1 MSYQNNLIG
10 DKRFWPMFW
19 TQFFGAFNDNVFK
32 NALVILITYKSY
44 QLMGLSPEQMVT
56 VCGGIF
62 ILPFFIFSATAGQ
75 LCDKYS
81 KSKLI
86 FIVKVFE
93 IIVMILGAI
102 GFVFEN
108 LPVLLFALFMMGF
121 QSTLFGP
128 VKYSIL
134 PELIEEDELV
144 HGNALVEMGT
154 FLSILLGTITGGVL
168 ISYPQGGLYVS
179 VSVILLAIIGAVFA
193 KCMSP
198 IESQNSDLKINFGL
212 IKPSIDILK
221 VTMEI
226 KSVWNS
232 VLGISWF
239 WFLGAALL
247 SIFPIY
253 AKNVLFAGESVVTL
267 FLALFSIG
275 VAIGSVLCEKMSK
288 HRLELG
294 LVPFGSIGITLFI
307 LDLFF
312 VGHPFTEGTVIESI
326 KDFMSY
332 PISYRIVIDLLLIS
346 VFSGFF
352 IVPLYTFIQQR
363 SHPESRSRVIAG
375 NNIINAL
382 FMVVSA
388 VALAAFYGWGLDVV
402 QILLILAI
410 LNACVAFYIY
420 TIIPE
425 FLLRFA
431 VVIFTSLI
439 YRLRVQGLDKI
450 PHDGP
455 AVLTCNH
462 VSFVDWLFIGSAVKR
477 PVRFVMYYTFM
488 KIPLIGFFF
497 RGAKVIPIAG
507 KNEDFSLME
516 EAFVKIKQSLDEGEI
531 VCIFPEGNITKDG
544 KIDGFRPGIEKIIQN
559 SPVPVIPMRL
569 EGLWGSFFSRKF
581 GGRAMSN
588 PKVIFKTL
596 WSRIT
601 LVVGDPVQP
610 ENISAKHLEDLTK
623 KLSSEN

>member
-56 VCGGIF
+56 LCGGIF

-81 KSKLI
+81 KSNLI
-86 FIVKVFE
+86 FIVKIFE
-93 IIVMILGAI
+93 IVVMILGAC

-108 LPVLLFALFMMGF
+108 LPLLLFSLFLMGF

-154 FLSILLGTITGGVL
+154 FLSILLGTIVGGVL
-168 ISYPQGGLYVS
+168 ISYPQGGVYVS
-179 VSVILLAIIGAVFA
+179 ISVILFAIIGAIFA
-193 KCMSP
+193 KCMTPIKSNSP
-198 IESQNSDLKINFGL
+198 NLQIQYGL

-221 VTMEI
+221 VTKEI

-247 SIFPIY
+247 SIFPVY

-267 FLALFSIG
+267 FLALFSVG
-275 VAIGSVLCEKMSK
+275 VAIGSILCEKFSK

-307 LDLFF
+307 LDLSF
-312 VGHPFTEGTVIESI
+312 VGHPFAEGTTIGSI
-326 KDFMSY
+326 KEFMSY

-352 IVPLYTFIQQR
+352 IVPLYTFIQQH

-382 FMVVSA
+382 FMVVSSI
-388 VALAAFYGWGLDVV
+388 ALAAFYGWGLDVV
-402 QILLILAI
+402 QILLILAM
-410 LNACVAFYIY
+410 LNAIVAFYIY

-425 FLLRFA
+425 FLLRFCC
-431 VVIFTSLI
+431 VIFTRMI
-439 YRLRVQGLDKI
+439 YRLRIQGLDNI
-450 PHDGP
+450 PHDGA

-462 VSFVDWLFIGSAVKR
+462 VSFVDWLFIGTAIKR
-477 PVRFVMYYTFM
+477 PVRFVMYYTFL
-488 KIPLIGFFF
+488 KLPFIGFFF

-507 KNEDFSLME
+507 KNEDFTLME
-516 EAFVKIKQSLDEGEI
+516 EAFVKIKEALDNGEL

-544 KIDGFRPGIEKIIQN
+544 KIDGFRPGVEKIIQN
-559 SPVPVIPMRL
+559 SPVPVIPMKL
-569 EGLWGSFFSRKF
+569 EGLWGSFFSRKY
-581 GGRAMSN
+581 GGKALSN
-588 PKVIFKTL
+588 PKVILKTL
-596 WSRIT
+596 WSKIT
-601 LVVGDPVQP
+601 LVIADPVAA
-610 ENISAKHLEDLTK
+610 ENVSAKHLENITRELKSDT
-623 KLSSEN
+623 